1 MREAGG
7 SQGQGRLCWGLP
19 ELCVQPA
26 HSTRAAP
33 ALSYSTAKC
42 SCCSSSQGSRAAA
55 PGEGQ
60 TPARGAT
67 TESNL
72 PSGDRVVSLERGCS
86 HSMPGCPSQTLGQ
99 ELPGCSCSQHPCAA
113 GVGTILN
120 PVCPLKAAQP
130 VPVTEPQSCHQHCC
144 ACTEPGTCTELG
156 EDTGAQQFPKGMF
169 CPKLVP
175 GTRTE
180 LSEGTETQHFSKG
193 MFFPKVR
200 LESCCSSPSY

>member
-1 MREAGG
+1 MLLLLQLPGEQQPQERDRHQPEGPPRSKICPQGTEPCPLREDAATPCPAALP
-7 SQGQGRLCWGLP
+7 RLRDRSCL
-19 ELCVQPA
+19 
-26 HSTRAAP
+26 AAP
-33 ALSYSTAKC
+33 AHTA
-42 SCCSSSQGSRAAA
+42 
-55 PGEGQ
+55 PY
-60 TPARGAT
+60 
-67 TESNL
+67 
-72 PSGDRVVSLERGCS
+72 
-86 HSMPGCPSQTLGQ
+86 
-99 ELPGCSCSQHPCAA
+99 AA

-175 GTRTE
+175 GTCTE